1 MYYNEY
7 KEPALMPEKNCI
19 FNFYII
25 FLNPL
30 HVHVSSVPQS
40 VPKVDFDLQY
50 NYAYVSSAF
59 VRMVGGGSS
68 HRCLIIKSRE
78 ER

>member
-59 VRMVGGGSS
+59 VRITDALLLSPVKKDSS
-68 HRCLIIKSRE
+68 RTHS
-78 ER
+78 